1 MYLDAVTFVN
11 TKYICNL
18 ERLMT
23 EDDDT
28 LMVRAAW
35 LYYVG
40 GLNQEATAAK
50 LGLTRARVNKMLAE
64 ARESGLVSIS
74 IDHQKVGVLPLEDT
88 LRVRFGLDFCV
99 STPTFGFH
107 ETPQQDS
114 EVRKRITFRAVGVAA
129 ANHLKR
135 MLSENDTLTVGTG
148 WGRTIEQMTLHLAGV
163 RAPHARFISVMGSLT
178 ANNAYN
184 PFEVVHSL
192 ARRTGG
198 EGFFLPVPFIADSVE
213 DKRVLMSQ
221 RSVVRA
227 LEIAR
232 SASVCFISAGELTED
247 SLLRRQG
254 MISATELE
262 SLRRAGA
269 VGDTNGIFFDING
282 CPVDHELNARTIAL
296 SFDDL
301 KNLPVILLI
310 AGQEKVHAA
319 HALLRSGIV
328 NGLIIDG
335 DAAEHLVAQGS

>member
-1 MYLDAVTFVN
+1 ML
-11 TKYICNL
+11 
-18 ERLMT
+18 
-23 EDDDT
+23 EDDDA

-35 LYYVG
+35 FYYVG
-40 GLNQEATAAK
+40 GLNQEMTAAR

-74 IDHQKVGVLPLEDT
+74 IDHQRVGVLPIEDT
-88 LRVRFGLDFCV
+88 LRLRFGLDLCI
-99 STPTFGFH
+99 STPAFGFH
-107 ETPQQDS
+107 DTSKEAS
-114 EVRKRITFRAVGVAA
+114 EVRKQIAFRAVGVAA
-129 ANHLKR
+129 ANHLKTL
-135 MLSENDTLTVGTG
+135 LSENDSLTVGTG

-198 EGFFLPVPFIADSVE
+198 EGYFLPVPFIADSVD
-213 DKRVLMSQ
+213 DKRVLVSQ
-221 RSVVRA
+221 RSVVKA

-254 MISATELE
+254 MISGAELE
-262 SLRRAGA
+262 SLRQAGA
-269 VGDTNGIFFDING
+269 VGDTNGIFFNSEG
-282 CPVDHELNARTIAL
+282 RQVDHELNERTIAL
-296 SFDDL
+296 GFEEL
-301 KNLPVILLI
+301 KAMPVLLLI
-310 AGQEKVHAA
+310 AGREKIQAA
-319 HALLRSGIV
+319 RALLRSGVV

-335 DAAEHLVAQGS
+335 DAAETLAAIGE

>member
-1 MYLDAVTFVN
+1 MS
-11 TKYICNL
+11 
-18 ERLMT
+18 
-23 EDDDT
+23 EDDDA

-35 LYYVG
+35 FYYVG
-40 GLNQEATAAK
+40 GLNQEMTAAR

-74 IDHQKVGVLPLEDT
+74 IDHQRVGVLPLEDK
-88 LRVRFGLDFCV
+88 LRVRFGLDFCI
-99 STPTFGFH
+99 STPAFGFH
-107 ETPQQDS
+107 DTSKEDS
-114 EVRKRITFRAVGVAA
+114 EVRKQIAFRAVGVAA
-129 ANHLKR
+129 ANHLKTL
-135 MLSENDTLTVGTG
+135 LSENDSLTVGTG

-198 EGFFLPVPFIADSVE
+198 EGYFLPVPFIADSID
-213 DKRVLMSQ
+213 DKKVLISQ
-221 RSVVRA
+221 RSVVKA

-254 MISATELE
+254 MISSAELE
-262 SLRRAGA
+262 SLRQAGA
-269 VGDTNGIFFDING
+269 VGDTNGIFFDSEG
-282 CPVDHELNARTIAL
+282 RQVDHELNERTIAL
-296 SFDDL
+296 GFEEL
-301 KNLPVILLI
+301 KALPVLLLI
-310 AGQEKVHAA
+310 AGEEKVQAA
-319 HALLRSGIV
+319 RALLRSGVI

-335 DAAEHLVAQGS
+335 DAAEALAAIGE

>member
-1 MYLDAVTFVN
+1 MS
-11 TKYICNL
+11 
-18 ERLMT
+18 
-23 EDDDT
+23 EDDDA

-35 LYYVG
+35 FYYVG
-40 GLNQEATAAK
+40 GLNQEMTAAR

-74 IDHQKVGVLPLEDT
+74 IDHQRVGVLPLEDK
-88 LRVRFGLDFCV
+88 LRVRFGLDFCI
-99 STPTFGFH
+99 STPAFGFH
-107 ETPQQDS
+107 DTSKEDS
-114 EVRKRITFRAVGVAA
+114 EVRKQIAFRAVGVAA
-129 ANHLKR
+129 ANHLKTL
-135 MLSENDTLTVGTG
+135 LSENDSLTVGTG

-198 EGFFLPVPFIADSVE
+198 EGYFLPVPFIADSID
-213 DKRVLMSQ
+213 DKKVLISQ
-221 RSVVRA
+221 RSVVKA

-254 MISATELE
+254 MISSAELE
-262 SLRRAGA
+262 SLRQAGA
-269 VGDTNGIFFDING
+269 VGDTNGIFFDSEG
-282 CPVDHELNARTIAL
+282 RQVDHELNERTIAL
-296 SFDDL
+296 GFEEL
-301 KNLPVILLI
+301 KALPVLLLI
-310 AGQEKVHAA
+310 AGGEKVQAA
-319 HALLRSGIV
+319 RALLRSGVI

-335 DAAEHLVAQGS
+335 DAAEALAAIGE